1 MVNQRFRWTLTCSIV
16 WLPIINGCF
25 SNTKMLSKLF
35 PVGKSLALCIKFL
48 NQKCSLASPQSFNFR
63 RYETKQ
69 KWYNGL
75 RRPSRELQAT
85 NRRYITSKKFPT
97 FHTLENFN
105 VRNKFFEVRNFWCPK
120 LLAAQKNQSNTFQL
134 FQNVMSRWQ
143 NALHWRRMLWEC

>member
-1 MVNQRFRWTLTCSIV
+1 MVVSATPKCWASSFQLVNP
-16 WLPIINGCF
+16 WLSVSSFWIRNVLWHRRNPSTF
-25 SNTKMLSKLF
+25 VAMK
-35 PVGKSLALCIKFL
+35 
-48 NQKCSLASPQSFNFR
+48 QK
-63 RYETKQ
+63 

-105 VRNKFFEVRNFWCPK
+105 VPNKFFGVRNFWCPK

-134 FQNVMSRWQ
+134 FQNVMSCWQ